1 MEFRYYCYDNYG
13 SNHLLSKKINQM
25 KLIITLII
33 ILGLIALFY
42 YLKKLK
48 TVIANLFPWLVKN
61 KK

>member
-1 MEFRYYCYDNYG
+1 
-13 SNHLLSKKINQM
+13 M

-48 TVIANLFPWLVKN
+48 TVIANLFPWLVNSKN
-61 KK
+61 KKFEENLNNLE

>member
-1 MEFRYYCYDNYG
+1 
-13 SNHLLSKKINQM
+13 M

-42 YLKKLK
+42 YLKNLK
-48 TVIANLFPWLVKN
+48 TEIANLFPWLVKS